1 MGMPYRGATMNL
13 SLARLGLIVGLM
25 KLMGLLLEPP
35 NIGKTKFFPVIPVA
49 APRLKC
55 GATVFNVIL

>member
-1 MGMPYRGATMNL
+1 MNL

-35 NIGKTKFFPVIPVA
+35 NIGKTKFFQVIPVA
-49 APRLKC
+49 APMPRQKC
-55 GATVFNVIL
+55 GASVFNVIL